1 MFIKYSTGKIP
12 PKKSRGKMSQD
23 DNIIPELDAAL
34 ELGKSMSL
42 TEAAKEEA
50 ARQVHVTHE
59 RILTESNP
67 EPARRRP
74 SGIAFRDTSCVSKKM
89 SPDPSQK
96 LKGIQKLTNEE
107 QLAADTIR
115 ALKASR
121 QSSKSQLQT
130 RGSSEGTGTKPGVPD
145 ESTITPTTSSEGTG
159 TKPGVPDEST
169 ITPTT
174 SSEGTG
180 TKPGVLDEEKVTF
193 KAKADVILDWGLEEE
208 SEYYEEGQDDDEET
222 DNEFVHGEEQV
233 NDDEDEETTNAE
245 IGEDDE
251 GITDA
256 EKTES
261 KGELEQAIK
270 LPLTSSSVF
279 VFDTL

>member
-1 MFIKYSTGKIP
+1 M
-12 PKKSRGKMSQD
+12 
-23 DNIIPELDAAL
+23 
-34 ELGKSMSL
+34 
-42 TEAAKEEA
+42 
-50 ARQVHVTHE
+50 
-59 RILTESNP
+59 TESDP
-67 EPARRRP
+67 VPARRRP

-130 RGSSEGTGTKPGVPD
+130 RG
-145 ESTITPTTSSEGTG
+145 SSEGTG

>member
-1 MFIKYSTGKIP
+1 
-12 PKKSRGKMSQD
+12 
-23 DNIIPELDAAL
+23 
-34 ELGKSMSL
+34 
-42 TEAAKEEA
+42 
-50 ARQVHVTHE
+50 
-59 RILTESNP
+59 
-67 EPARRRP
+67 
-74 SGIAFRDTSCVSKKM
+74 
-89 SPDPSQK
+89 
-96 LKGIQKLTNEE
+96 
-107 QLAADTIR
+107 
-115 ALKASR
+115 
-121 QSSKSQLQT
+121 
-130 RGSSEGTGTKPGVPD
+130 
-145 ESTITPTTSSEGTG
+145 
-159 TKPGVPDEST
+159 VPDEST

-193 KAKADVILDWGLEEE
+193 VAKADVILDWGLEEK

-233 NDDEDEETTNAE
+233 NDDEDEEMTDAE

-256 EKTES
+256 EKTKS

-270 LPLTSSSVF
+270 LPLTSSSVS